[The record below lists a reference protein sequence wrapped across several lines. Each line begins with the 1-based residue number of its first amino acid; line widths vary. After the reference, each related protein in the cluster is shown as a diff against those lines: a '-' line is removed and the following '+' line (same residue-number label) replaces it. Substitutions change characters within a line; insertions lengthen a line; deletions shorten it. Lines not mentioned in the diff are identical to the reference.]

1 MIQLVPITALYA
13 SLCAILIIGLAFNV
27 VGQRRKNKVGFG
39 DQDVEPLALAIR
51 THGNSIEYIPIALF
65 LILVLELNGASA
77 MLLHSLGGALLV
89 GRLLHGW
96 GLSHSGGVSF
106 GRFYGTLVTW
116 LVILGAAAINLVW
129 IVNSYI

>member
-13 SLCAILIIGLAFNV
+13 SLCAILVIALAFNV

-51 THGNSIEYIPIALF
+51 SHGNAIEYIPIALL
-65 LILVLELNGASA
+65 LILVLELNGARA
-77 MLLHSLGGALLV
+77 PLLHGLGGALV
-89 GRLLHGW
+89 IGRLLHAW

-106 GRFYGTLVTW
+106 ARLSGTLITW
-116 LVILGAAAINLVW
+116 MVILGAATTNLVW
-129 IVNSYI
+129 IVRSYW